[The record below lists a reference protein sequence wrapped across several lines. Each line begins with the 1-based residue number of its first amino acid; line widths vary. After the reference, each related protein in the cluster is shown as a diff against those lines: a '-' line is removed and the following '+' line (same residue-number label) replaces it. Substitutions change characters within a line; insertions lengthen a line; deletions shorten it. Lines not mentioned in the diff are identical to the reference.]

1 MGQEK
6 KSDVIVTV
14 RPVRL
19 RTMSADSSSLKK
31 SRDYEDENVS
41 QSSSATSLKDVEAG
55 QSKPTSCRCSG
66 SSPPRRWFSAART
79 SNTNKRQ
86 MWCRW
91 ILIAFVVLGFFG
103 VIATM

>member
-14 RPVRL
+14 CPVHL
-19 RTMSADSSSLKK
+19 RTMSGNSSSLKTF
-31 SRDYEDENVS
+31 RDGEDETVS
-41 QSSSATSLKDVEAG
+41 QSSSATSLKDVEVG
-55 QSKPTSCRCSG
+55 QSKPTSCRCST
-66 SSPPRRWFSAART
+66 SSPLRRWFGAART

-86 MWCRW
+86 MWYHW

-103 VIATM
+103 VIAAM